1 MTIFY
6 QTMMVFTVCSIVG
19 FAVETLWCLLKNRRY
34 ESRKSLL
41 YGPFSVVYGIG
52 GTLLTLALRP
62 FRAASELTVF
72 LVAFVTGTVTEYVCS
87 FCQERIWGTV
97 SWDYSNFPMN
107 IHGRVCLLYSVFWG
121 VLGILWNE
129 HMIPRFAAA
138 AELLPLRWH
147 SVLSWGFFGIFLVD
161 AGLSAVAVARMC
173 ERSRGIPGKD
183 AVRRYFD
190 RRYPD
195 EKLRKIYANM
205 KFIGDEPK

>member
-6 QTMMVFTVCSIVG
+6 QTMMVFTICSIVG
-19 FAVETLWCLLKNRRY
+19 FIVETVWCLLKNRHY

-52 GTLLTLALRP
+52 GTLLTVALRP
-62 FRAASELTVF
+62 FRTASDLIVF
-72 LVAFVTGTVTEYVCS
+72 TVAFVTGTATEYICS

-121 VLGILWNE
+121 VLGILWNK
-129 HMIPRFAAA
+129 HMMPFFAAF
-138 AELLPLRWH
+138 AELFPVRWYT
-147 SVLSWGFFGIFLVD
+147 VLSWVFFWVFLID
-161 AGLSAVAVARMC
+161 ALLSAVAVGRMC
-173 ERSRGIPGKD
+173 ERIRGVPANDPI
-183 AVRRYFD
+183 RRYFD

-195 EKLRKIYANM
+195 EKLKKVYANM
-205 KFIGDEPK
+205 KFIGDGPK